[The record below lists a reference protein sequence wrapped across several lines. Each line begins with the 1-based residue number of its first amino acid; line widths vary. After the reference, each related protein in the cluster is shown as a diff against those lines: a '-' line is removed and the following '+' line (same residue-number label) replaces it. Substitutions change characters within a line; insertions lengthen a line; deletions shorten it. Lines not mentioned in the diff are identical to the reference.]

1 VHELKLAEL
10 DCQDARFPTEMARLT
25 DIVQQIEQHNT
36 LKTHFAANI
45 AESIGNLKV
54 FIVKAEAS
62 LMIADIEKMKK
73 SYAVVQQENG
83 TLIGEYLKRTN
94 NHQDLVRSLKE
105 LNNMIRNASNLRV
118 GSSQKRVVAL
128 ARECVRSN
136 TNQNLPMIFEKGR
149 AAVI

>member
-1 VHELKLAEL
+1 
-10 DCQDARFPTEMARLT
+10 
-25 DIVQQIEQHNT
+25 
-36 LKTHFAANI
+36 
-45 AESIGNLKV
+45 
-54 FIVKAEAS
+54 
-62 LMIADIEKMKK
+62 MIADIENMKK

-128 ARECVRSN
+128 ARECIRSN